1 MSGENCGDGCA
12 LTCPVVLW
20 ANAHFL
26 LSGMGTGDRVV
37 WWWSEH
43 ASCESLS
50 GLAVTYWLLPASIC
64 CRDATE
70 RLLFAFGGRS
80 NWVSFGD
87 GANMHLVKGRCVTCA
102 VLRAVMFC
110 CDASSCF
117 RSTFDIAIKSL
128 SVLVLIGTCVFWITC
143 MGSVQSA
150 NCCALALSV
159 GLWVDAYLCLLWV
172 RPIVVFLC
180 DAVNI
185 HAVWTVRWAHFF
197 YW

>member
-1 MSGENCGDGCA
+1 MSCRAVSKCTFFTFWDGNRRPCRLVMKWA
-12 LTCPVVLW
+12 CILRIIVRVGCNVLIV
-20 ANAHFL
+20 ARQHL
-26 LSGMGTGDRVV
+26 LSWCDRTLAVCFRGAEQLSLF

-43 ASCESLS
+43 ASCE
-50 GLAVTYWLLPASIC
+50 GQ
-64 CRDATE
+64 
-70 RLLFAFGGRS
+70 
-80 NWVSFGD
+80 
-87 GANMHLVKGRCVTCA
+87 CVTCA

-159 GLWVDAYLCLLWV
+159 GLRVDAYLCLLWV